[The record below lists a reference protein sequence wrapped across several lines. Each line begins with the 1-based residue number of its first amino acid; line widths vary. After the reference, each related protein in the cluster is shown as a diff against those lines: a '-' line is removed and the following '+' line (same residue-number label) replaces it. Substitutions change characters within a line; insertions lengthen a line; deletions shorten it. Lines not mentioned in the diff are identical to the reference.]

1 MQDSTTMQ
9 QPAVTPQASIPSS
22 APAPSVAY
30 QQAPAPSAPA
40 SYPTA
45 PAAYSAPQ
53 APAVNPW
60 QEAYNSLA
68 ASLSGTQTSQSQAPS
83 WVATQPAAPIQA
95 ASPVAS
101 APYPA
106 ISSSAQPTWQ
116 SQQMPASYPVATP
129 APISSANATAP
140 ASDGYLQ
147 SVSSE
152 SLEVL
157 SHFGAEAPA
166 LLNRYACVVE
176 DALLNQAQ
184 QTANTLQQLQQT
196 QEQLANAQ
204 AVIKAAAQD
213 NAAYHTMLTNPD
225 VLAQY
230 VGDFFGPNGPYPTE
244 LPQDRLAAEVAANE
258 QRYQPMPTF
267 QRPQME
273 MPAPDVQ
280 ASGNSDFWN
289 TFSAISDRNPAD
301 AWKILMNARPED
313 LRAKVLVSEG

>member
-1 MQDSTTMQ
+1 MQDSTTIQ
-9 QPAVTPQASIPSS
+9 QPAATPQVSIPSS

-30 QQAPAPSAPA
+30 PQSAAPSAPA

-45 PAAYSAPQ
+45 PAAYSVPQ
-53 APAVNPW
+53 APAANPW

-68 ASLSGTQTSQSQAPS
+68 ASLNATPISPSQVPS
-83 WVATQPAAPIQA
+83 WAPTPQVAPIPAAYPAAPAQYPA
-95 ASPVAS
+95 AS
-101 APYPA
+101 
-106 ISSSAQPTWQ
+106 SSVQPTWQ
-116 SQQMPASYPVATP
+116 FPQMPASYPAATQ
-129 APISSANATAP
+129 APSYSSNVTAP
-140 ASDGYLQ
+140 ATDGYLG
-147 SVSSE
+147 SVSNE

-157 SHFGAEAPA
+157 SHFGTEAPA

-184 QTANTLQQLQQT
+184 QTANTLQQLQVT

-273 MPAPDVQ
+273 MPAPAVQ
-280 ASGNSDFWN
+280 AGGNDFWN

-301 AWKILMNARPED
+301 AWKILMNASPED
-313 LRAKVLVSEG
+313 LRAKVLVSEA